1 MTIATVLGTVG
12 VAATL
17 ALYWY
22 MQTQMRIDQEQI
34 RTAVFLK
41 LLVAGHLTLFLT
53 RNEGWFWERPWPS
66 LKLFLALEATQVIGT
81 LICGFGLLVVPIP
94 WWLVFA
100 IWGYALAEMLLLN
113 VVKIAIYR
121 WATGARGTAKTAA
134 DKPQRPKMQ
143 REAQERAN

>member
-1 MTIATVLGTVG
+1 MPRVMTIATVLGTVG

-94 WWLVFA
+94 GGSSSRSGV
-100 IWGYALAEMLLLN
+100 M
-113 VVKIAIYR
+113 R
-121 WATGARGTAKTAA
+121 SPRCCC
-134 DKPQRPKMQ
+134 
-143 REAQERAN
+143 